1 MSENSKKYTSQQQQ
15 QQQTSYSVIVKE
27 NMSVN
32 KQWSFRN
39 INVITKE
46 GEKKAET
53 KVYGM
58 YNNFVH

>member
-1 MSENSKKYTSQQQQ
+1 
-15 QQQTSYSVIVKE
+15 
-27 NMSVN
+27 MSVN

-46 GEKKAET
+46 VEKKAET

-58 YNNFVH
+58 YNYIDTSNKRVNRTFSKSFKNT